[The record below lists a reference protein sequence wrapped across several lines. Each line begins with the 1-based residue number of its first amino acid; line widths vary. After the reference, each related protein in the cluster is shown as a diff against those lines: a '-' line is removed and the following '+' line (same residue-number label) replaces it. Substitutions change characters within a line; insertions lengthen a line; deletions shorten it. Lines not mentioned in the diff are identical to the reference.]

1 MEEISGRADG
11 ADETRIDEFTT
22 EVAQEEI
29 CDGADCAD
37 GFTTVAQEEISG
49 ADKTLRVDDFT
60 TVAQEEISGR
70 ADGADGSTTEVAQE
84 VSGRAEGADETR
96 MDEFTTVAQPQI
108 AVAPAVA
115 KMIAPIIWACAIA
128 KLMAQPAQQM
138 MAKLM
143 AEMAQQKMAK
153 LMAEMAE
160 MANLILGWENSK
172 VLTELEDRTL
182 RQTAPALSVTWT
194 MHVASVSRLA
204 VAFTVGNLFQRE
216 ERAESSK
223 EKSGPK
229 KCERCDISFAS
240 PMSCVNVN
248 D

>member
-1 MEEISGRADG
+1 MPTAYSLYCPYTGDSPLCSLRHISVPSNAMQWKR
-11 ADETRIDEFTT
+11 FL
-22 EVAQEEI
+22 VAQTAQT
-29 CDGADCAD
+29 GPPQKLHRK
-37 GFTTVAQEEISG
+37 FLVAQKAQTRQGWTSSPQLHSFWSTYPTPGFRIS
-49 ADKTLRVDDFT
+49 R
-60 TVAQEEISGR
+60 
-70 ADGADGSTTEVAQE
+70 
-84 VSGRAEGADETR
+84 
-96 MDEFTTVAQPQI
+96 PQI

-160 MANLILGWENSK
+160 MIAQTMMANLILGWENSK

>member
-1 MEEISGRADG
+1 
-11 ADETRIDEFTT
+11 
-22 EVAQEEI
+22 
-29 CDGADCAD
+29 
-37 GFTTVAQEEISG
+37 
-49 ADKTLRVDDFT
+49 
-60 TVAQEEISGR
+60 
-70 ADGADGSTTEVAQE
+70 
-84 VSGRAEGADETR
+84 
-96 MDEFTTVAQPQI
+96 
-108 AVAPAVA
+108 
-115 KMIAPIIWACAIA
+115 MIAPIIWACAIA